1 MVITLDFQSGDE
13 SSILSICSND
23 YEAIGWR
30 HLTKVELKYTLYCK
44 AEIGSNPIIITN
56 SQSSEW
62 YLYDSVDKPQGS
74 ESQSC
79 GCRFESYTDYKNN

>member
-1 MVITLDFQSGDE
+1 MVITPDFQSGDE

-44 AEIGSNPIIITN
+44 AGIGSNPIIITKKMPD
-56 SQSSEW
+56 QQ
-62 YLYDSVDKPQGS
+62 YLPND
-74 ESQSC
+74 
-79 GCRFESYTDYKNN
+79 